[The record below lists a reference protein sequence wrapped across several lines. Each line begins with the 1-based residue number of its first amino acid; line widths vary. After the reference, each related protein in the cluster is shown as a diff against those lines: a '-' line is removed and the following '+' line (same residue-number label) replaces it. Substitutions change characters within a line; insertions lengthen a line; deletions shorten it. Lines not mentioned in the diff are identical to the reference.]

1 VLLITKYG
9 FSVSEEDIRVVVK
22 RLTNQLWKLIPMR
35 EHEEDWE
42 KQLNTVLIEIA
53 GLNEIFIDPHFL

>member
-1 VLLITKYG
+1 MPLTKYG
-9 FSVSEEDIRVVVK
+9 FSISEEDVRINVK

-35 EHEEDWE
+35 EHNEDWQ

-53 GLNEIFIDPHFL
+53 GLSEIFIDTHFL